1 MSVSLSRTG
10 IRTRNNDKVTATVED
25 YLVTIYR
32 LEEAFGVARTTVIA
46 RELGVKPG
54 TVSKVVGKLEVRGL
68 VERTKYYGVK
78 LTDKG
83 REIAERIIWKHRVL
97 ERFLYDYVGLDPL
110 KAHEYAHMMEHLPDE
125 IVKKIYD
132 RLGRPATCPLGNPI
146 PGAEVPDEL
155 KVAVP
160 LIKAEPGA
168 CVKVVRIAGVLRE
181 GLKHIIDLGL
191 MIGVTARI
199 VYVSNSHVVLKP
211 ISASKCMEIPYEYAR
226 MVYVVVDE
234 DNC

>member
-1 MSVSLSRTG
+1 MGYTS
-10 IRTRNNDKVTATVED
+10 TRLKHEDKVTTAIED

-32 LEEAFGVARTTVIA
+32 LEEAFGIARTTVIA

-54 TVSKVVGKLEVRGL
+54 TVSKVVGRLEAKGL

-78 LTDKG
+78 LTEKG
-83 REIAERIIWKHRVL
+83 REIAEHIIWKHRVL

-132 RLGRPATCPLGNPI
+132 KLGRPATCPLGNPI
-146 PGAEVPDEL
+146 PGAEIPDEL

-160 LIKAEPGA
+160 LIKADPGA
-168 CVKVVRIAGVLRE
+168 CVKIVRIAGVLRE